1 MVTFLRATQT
11 IEAGDTCRY
20 KMVFADGSELET
32 DMILFSAGIR
42 PSDQLGRKS
51 ALTLGERGG
60 IVIDNHCVTS
70 DPNIYAVG
78 ECALWDNKI
87 FGLVAPGYTMART
100 AVSHITGGDAE
111 FAGADMSTKL

>member
-1 MVTFLRATQT
+1 M
-11 IEAGDTCRY
+11 
-20 KMVFADGSELET
+20 
-32 DMILFSAGIR
+32 
-42 PSDQLGRKS
+42 
-51 ALTLGERGG
+51 GERGG

-111 FAGADMSTKL
+111 FAGADMSTKLKLMGVEVGSIGDAHERTTPVRLATPI